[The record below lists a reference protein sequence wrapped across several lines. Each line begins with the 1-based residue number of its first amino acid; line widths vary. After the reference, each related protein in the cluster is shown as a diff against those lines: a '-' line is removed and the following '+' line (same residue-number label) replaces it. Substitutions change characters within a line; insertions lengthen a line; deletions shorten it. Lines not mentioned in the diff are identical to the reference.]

1 MSNSNSD
8 NENEGGGLNLAGFLF
23 GNVDEN
29 GHLDGDF
36 LDEEAKQHLSSL
48 ARMGLSSFLA
58 DVLQDDGAE
67 KPPSAYSDSDDS
79 SSSDD
84 DRRRRRYDD
93 NDSDGANYKIK
104 ADCAVD
110 YSDIQEL
117 AEEAPV
123 VPEKAT
129 EKADQEGKDGDRA
142 ELDDIE
148 AAITSSR
155 IEVSKSADAT
165 VKEEPGDGSGVD
177 DKDLMPPPT
186 APVSGDGAA
195 AATPAVGSPTDTEES
210 CKDKPKK
217 LETPLAA
224 MLPSKYQNVDVRE
237 FFPDFRPDKV
247 LRFSR
252 LFGPGKISSLPQ
264 IWRSVRRRRNKKHQS
279 ARKPRDGSDSTSDS
293 DEPRRRH
300 HFTPAYAPTP
310 PRDQWASDDEAR
322 FASHAADEEK
332 EVKDK
337 EADSKGDSKPKV
349 ADWRYGPAQ
358 SWYDMLDVPDTGEDF
373 NYGFKTADPAKLET
387 LPSIS
392 ATPAENAIPD
402 DAFLMVSQLHWED
415 DVVWDGN
422 DIKHKVLQKLNSK
435 VNAAGWLPSSG
446 SRTAGAFS
454 QPSGKSMPA
463 SPAITGGSK
472 SSAASKLSKTQM
484 IINAAQKAQEESED
498 TWFSIFPVENDEL
511 VYNKWEDEVIW
522 DAEAV
527 TKVPKPKILT
537 LDANDENI
545 ILCIPDD
552 IDPSKIIRNTGP
564 QPKVKIPHPHVK
576 KSKILLGKAG
586 VINVLAEDTPPP
598 PPKSPDRDPYNISN
612 DVFYMT
618 KSTEAT
624 LKIKVGGGNLLQHS
638 TPVVELRA
646 PFVPTHMGPMKL
658 RMFHRPPMKKYSH
671 GPLASTNPQPV
682 LPLQKHIKKKAKQRE
697 LERIASGGGDVFF
710 MRTPDDLTGRD
721 GELILIEFC
730 EEHPPLMNQVGMAAK
745 IKNFYK
751 RKMGKDPGPPEFR
764 FGETHYAHTSPFLGI
779 LHHGQCIQAVENNM
793 YRAPIY
799 PQPIGETDF
808 LVIRTRNNYF
818 VREMDALF
826 TAGQECP
833 LYEVPGPN
841 SKRANNFVRDFL
853 QVFIYRL
860 FWKSRDNPRKI
871 RMDDI
876 KKAFPAHSESSIR
889 KRLKLCADFK
899 RTGMDSNFWVI
910 KPEFRLPSEEEIRAM
925 VSPEQCCAY
934 FSMIAAE
941 QRLKDAGYGEK
952 FIFAQ
957 QEDDDEEMQLKMDDE
972 VKVAPWNTTRAY
984 IQAMRGKCILQL
996 NGPADPTGCGEGF
1009 SYVRMPNKPT
1019 QQNKE
1024 ETESQPKR
1032 TVTGTDADLRRLS
1045 LNNAKALLRKFQVPE
1060 EEIKKLSRW
1069 EVIDV
1074 VRTLSTEKAKAGE
1087 EGMDKFSRG
1096 NRFSIAEHQER
1107 YKEEC
1112 QRIFDLQNRVLAS
1125 SEVLS
1130 TDEGEST
1137 ASEESDLEELG
1148 KNLENMLAN
1157 KKTSTQLSLEREEQE
1172 RQELLRKIMEGQGG
1186 QKKKKDD
1193 EGMKDDQQ
1201 STSAKILKITRTFK
1215 NAEGREYTRVELVR
1229 RSPVIDAYVKI
1240 RTTKDEAFIRQ
1251 FATLDE
1257 AQKEEMKREKR
1268 RIQEQLRRIKR
1279 NQQKI
1284 GMLQN
1289 QNHMHHSVGTPIS
1302 LGDREPSTPKLFSSS
1317 SARSGFGSEL
1327 SGRGTLGEPSTPGG
1341 SSFGGGGGMASSAA
1355 SASSSAT
1362 PTAGGSAGANNEHSP
1377 SASSSRRKAK
1387 IKPDLKLKCGACG
1400 QVGHMRTNKACP
1412 QYSGILTTPSLT
1424 VAMTEEQEEEIEK
1437 ELNADDEGDL
1447 VNVDGTKVKLSGKLL
1462 KRHEDVRR
1470 RTLLLKVPKEAVG
1483 KKRRRP
1489 GGDSHCDYLQRHNKT
1504 TNRQRTDPVV
1514 VFSSVLEQILNE
1526 LRDMPDVQPF
1536 MFPVNAKQVVDYHRI
1551 VQRPMDLQTIREHI
1565 RQKKYQTR
1573 DEFLV
1578 DVNQIVENSSLYNGA
1593 KSSLTVAA
1601 QRMLQKCKERLQERE
1616 ERLARLEKSINP
1628 LLDDDDQVALS
1639 YMLGEYV
1646 NGALKVMPESWPFL
1660 KPVNK
1665 RLVKDYYTI
1674 IRRPMDLEK
1683 VSKKVASHKY
1693 HSRADFLAD
1702 LQLIADNS
1710 EQYNGPD
1717 ANFTKQARQMVEAA
1731 RNELETM
1738 EHKVAQLEKNI
1749 AIVQERA
1756 RNEDDDMDWEDDEH
1770 ELKGGEPGGSRD
1782 TTPDPDGG
1790 DDSNPERPPS
1800 STDVSRARSEA
1811 KRARAR
1817 QRKAGIDGDFSGPPS
1832 AFHESIMPFPIVRPT
1847 PTHPPPFRPGPPGG
1861 GGPLADLFPRATPS
1875 AIARSSSS
1883 TGPDQMGHSSN
1894 VAASAYEM
1902 NWMNLN
1908 AGDYDQPYAAAGGGR
1923 YGPSGAGQLEDY
1935 GTGYTDGS
1943 GGGGGGGAAAG
1954 GQIGP
1959 FAGSQ
1964 SFSQEVY
1971 DVGGTSN
1978 NQYAPTEAG
1987 GQRRREHHYS
1997 TDDEEFE
2004 EVGMSD
2010 NEGVSV
2016 TLEQSN
2022 TTSSMLAAPQS
2033 EDDSQ
2038 QAAEAMVQLSGT
2050 QYYNAAQEE
2059 AMEIDPNYDPSDFLG
2074 MSNQRL
2080 VAPATERGET
2090 VGNDGTQQQPQPE
2103 ANDASLE
2110 LTLPA
2115 GGIFIQQEFVPPP
2128 QPLEQ
2133 TDAPT
2138 GSDQERPPQEDP
2150 QGATGQP
2157 NATNAEPQEHSALP
2171 TLQSLHSDLAISDSD
2186 DDKSNLR
2193 MDELREENENDD
2205 NDEGGDLWF

>member
-8 NENEGGGLNLAGFLF
+8 NENEGGLNLAGFLF
-23 GNVDEN
+23 GNVDEH

-36 LDEEAKQHLSSL
+36 LDEEAKQQLSSL
-48 ARMGLSSFLA
+48 SRMGLSSFLA
-58 DVLQDDGAE
+58 DVLQDDDGE
-67 KPPSAYSDSDDS
+67 KPARAFSDSDDS

-84 DRRRRRYDD
+84 DRRRYDD
-93 NDSDGANYKIK
+93 DSDGTNYQVK

-110 YSDIQEL
+110 YSDITEL
-117 AEEAPV
+117 AEESAAPV
-123 VPEKAT
+123 PIKKE
-129 EKADQEGKDGDRA
+129 EKDGVKEEDSKDIKV
-142 ELDDIE
+142 EDDVDDIE
-148 AAITSSR
+148 AAIPCTRVEARTASDQS
-155 IEVSKSADAT
+155 T
-165 VKEEPGDGSGVD
+165 VKEENTGGNGVD

-186 APVSGDGAA
+186 APVSGDG
-195 AATPAVGSPTDTEES
+195 TTTNSSQSPEEVS
-210 CKDKPKK
+210 KDKPKK

-252 LFGPGKISSLPQ
+252 LFGPGKLSSLPQ
-264 IWRSVRRRRNKKHQS
+264 IWRSVRRRRNKKSQS
-279 ARKPRDGSDSTSDS
+279 SSRKPRDGSDSTSDS
-293 DEPRRRH
+293 DEPRRRQY
-300 HFTPAYAPTP
+300 FTPTYAPLP
-310 PRDQWASDDEAR
+310 PKDMWASDDEVR
-322 FASHAADEEK
+322 FTSREADEEK

-337 EADSKGDSKPKV
+337 ESDSKGDSKPKV

-358 SWYDMLDVPDTGEDF
+358 KWYDMLDVPDTGEDF
-373 NYGFKTADPAKLET
+373 NYGFKQADPVKLE
-387 LPSIS
+387 
-392 ATPAENAIPD
+392 AIPMVTSVTDKTFPD

-454 QPSGKSMPA
+454 QPGKTLPA
-463 SPAITGGSK
+463 SPASTGSK
-472 SSAASKLSKTQM
+472 SSSASKMSKTQM
-484 IINAAQKAQEESED
+484 IINAAQKAQEENED
-498 TWFSIFPVENDEL
+498 AWYSIFPVENDEL
-511 VYNKWEDEVIW
+511 VYDKWEDDVIW

-527 TKVPKPKILT
+527 TKIPKPKVLT

-552 IDPSKIIRNTGP
+552 IDPSKIVRNTGP

-612 DVFYMT
+612 DVYYMA

-638 TPVVELRA
+638 TPTVELRA

-658 RMFHRPPMKKYSH
+658 RMFHRPPMKKYSY
-671 GPLASTNPQPV
+671 GSLASTNPQPV

-710 MRTPDDLTGRD
+710 MRTPEDLTGRD

-730 EEHPPLMNQVGMAAK
+730 EEHPPLMNQVGMASK

-751 RKMGKDPGPPEFR
+751 RKVGKDSGPPEFR

-779 LHHGQCIQAVENNM
+779 LQHGQCIQAIENNM

-799 PQPIGETDF
+799 PHTIHETDF
-808 LVIRTRNNYF
+808 LVIRTRNSYF
-818 VREMDALF
+818 VREVDALF

-860 FWKSRDNPRKI
+860 FWKSKDNPRKI

-1172 RQELLRKIMEGQGG
+1172 RQELLRKIMEEQGGSG
-1186 QKKKKDD
+1186 QKKKKDEEGLKD
-1193 EGMKDDQQ
+1193 EQQ
-1201 STSAKILKITRTFK
+1201 SSTAKILKITRTFK

-1284 GMLQN
+1284 GLQT
-1289 QNHMHHSVGTPIS
+1289 QNPHNSVGTPIS
-1302 LGDREPSTPKLFSSS
+1302 LGDRETNTPKPFANRLLDMSGRNLDSSGTGG
-1317 SARSGFGSEL
+1317 AASGSGGL
-1327 SGRGTLGEPSTPGG
+1327 SGPGK
-1341 SSFGGGGGMASSAA
+1341 
-1355 SASSSAT
+1355 
-1362 PTAGGSAGANNEHSP
+1362 EHSP
-1377 SASSSRRKAK
+1377 SSSSRRKAK

-1412 QYSGILTTPSLT
+1412 QYSGILATPSLN

-1462 KRHEDVRR
+1462 KRHEDVKR

-1483 KKRRRP
+1483 KKRRRV

-1551 VQRPMDLQTIREHI
+1551 VQRPMDLQTIRDNI

-1573 DEFLV
+1573 AEFLT
-1578 DVNQIVENSSLYNGA
+1578 DIKQIVENSSLYNGA

-1601 QRMLQKCKERLQERE
+1601 QRMLQKCKERVQERE
-1616 ERLARLEKSINP
+1616 ERLTRLEKSINP
-1628 LLDDDDQVALS
+1628 LLDDNDQVALS
-1639 YMLGEYV
+1639 YILGEYV
-1646 NGALKVMPESWPFL
+1646 NGPLKAMPESWPFL

-1693 HSRADFLAD
+1693 HSRADFLVD

-1710 EQYNGPD
+1710 EQYNGAE
-1717 ANFTKQARQMVEAA
+1717 ANFTKQARQMVEATRA
-1731 RNELETM
+1731 ALDSMDHNVAELE
-1738 EHKVAQLEKNI
+1738 KRI
-1749 AIVQERA
+1749 ALVQERA
-1756 RNEDDDMDWEDDEH
+1756 RNEDDDMDWEDDDQ
-1770 ELKGGEPGGSRD
+1770 ELKGGAGGSRESS
-1782 TTPDPDGG
+1782 PDLDDGG
-1790 DDSNPERPPS
+1790 NDSNPDRPPS
-1800 STDVSRARSEA
+1800 STDVSRAARSEA

-1817 QRKAGIDGDFSGPPS
+1817 QRKAAAKGDDFGGRPYGSLYAES
-1832 AFHESIMPFPIVRPT
+1832 AMPFPIVRPSA
-1847 PTHPPPFRPGPPGG
+1847 PSSFHRPGPMIGPGM
-1861 GGPLADLFPRATPS
+1861 GGPSSLVPGTGFPS
-1875 AIARSSSS
+1875 AISRSSSS
-1883 TGPDQMGHSSN
+1883 TVTENSQLIHPN

-1902 NWMNLN
+1902 NWMNLGAEN
-1908 AGDYDQPYAAAGGGR
+1908 YDEMA
-1923 YGPSGAGQLEDY
+1923 GPSGYGSVSNQYGSEY
-1935 GTGYTDGS
+1935 GTGGGISS
-1943 GGGGGGGAAAG
+1943 GLNDT
-1954 GQIGP
+1954 QP
-1959 FAGSQ
+1959 SQ
-1964 SFSQEVY
+1964 NPQGFGNDEQ
-1971 DVGGTSN
+1971 
-1978 NQYAPTEAG
+1978 NQLFQPLPLVTTRKRAD
-1987 GQRRREHHYS
+1987 HHYS

-2004 EVGMSD
+2004 EVGTSD

-2022 TTSSMLAAPQS
+2022 TTSSMMPPQS

-2038 QAAEAMVQLSGT
+2038 QAAEAMVQLSSA
-2050 QYYNAAQEE
+2050 QYYNAAQDES
-2059 AMEIDPNYDPSDFLG
+2059 MEIDPNYDPSDFLG
-2074 MSNQRL
+2074 MSNRQQISDSSRNETGNNQ
-2080 VAPATERGET
+2080 PSSETNYSIDQSNQNSEYSQESRQEREGQQQQFHDQLDTSQTANNEPQ
-2090 VGNDGTQQQPQPE
+2090 QQQPT
-2103 ANDASLE
+2103 A
-2110 LTLPA
+2110 LPA
-2115 GGIFIQQEFVPPP
+2115 
-2128 QPLEQ
+2128 LQ
-2133 TDAPT
+2133 T
-2138 GSDQERPPQEDP
+2138 
-2150 QGATGQP
+2150 
-2157 NATNAEPQEHSALP
+2157 
-2171 TLQSLHSDLAISDSD
+2171 LHSDLAISDSD
-2186 DDKSNLR
+2186 DEKSNLH
-2193 MDELREENENDD
+2193 MEEARDENDD

>member
-8 NENEGGGLNLAGFLF
+8 NENEGGLNLAGFLF
-23 GNVDEN
+23 GNVDEH

-36 LDEEAKQHLSSL
+36 LDEEAKQQLSSL
-48 ARMGLSSFLA
+48 SRMGLSSFLA
-58 DVLQDDGAE
+58 DVLQDDDGE
-67 KPPSAYSDSDDS
+67 KPSRAFSDSDES

-84 DRRRRRYDD
+84 DRRHRRYDD
-93 NDSDGANYKIK
+93 DSDGTNYKVK

-110 YSDIQEL
+110 YSDITEL
-117 AEEAPV
+117 AEESAVAPASAIKKEELDGV
-123 VPEKAT
+123 TKEEK
-129 EKADQEGKDGDRA
+129 KDIKIEDDV
-142 ELDDIE
+142 DDIE
-148 AAITSSR
+148 AAIPCSR
-155 IEVSKSADAT
+155 VEARTASDQST
-165 VKEEPGDGSGVD
+165 VKEENIGGNGVD
-177 DKDLMPPPT
+177 DKELMPPPT
-186 APVSGDGAA
+186 APVSGDGTA
-195 AATPAVGSPTDTEES
+195 PNSSPSTDEAS
-210 CKDKPKK
+210 KDKPKK

-252 LFGPGKISSLPQ
+252 LFGPGKLSSLPQ
-264 IWRSVRRRRNKKHQS
+264 IWRSVRRRRNKKSQS
-279 ARKPRDGSDSTSDS
+279 SSRKPRDGSDSTSDS
-293 DEPRRRH
+293 DEPRRRQY
-300 HFTPAYAPTP
+300 FTPTYAPLP
-310 PRDQWASDDEAR
+310 PKDMWASDDEVR
-322 FASHAADEEK
+322 FTSREADEEK

-337 EADSKGDSKPKV
+337 ESDSKGDSKPKV

-358 SWYDMLDVPDTGEDF
+358 KWYDMLDVPDTGEDF
-373 NYGFKTADPAKLET
+373 NYGFKQADPVKLE
-387 LPSIS
+387 
-392 ATPAENAIPD
+392 AIPMVTSVTDKTFPD

-454 QPSGKSMPA
+454 QPGKTIPA
-463 SPAITGGSK
+463 SPASTGTK
-472 SSAASKLSKTQM
+472 SSSASKLSKTQM
-484 IINAAQKAQEESED
+484 IINAAQKAQEENED
-498 TWFSIFPVENDEL
+498 AWYSIFPVENDEL
-511 VYNKWEDEVIW
+511 VYDKWEDDVIW

-527 TKVPKPKILT
+527 TKIPKPKVLT

-552 IDPSKIIRNTGP
+552 IDPSKIVRNTGP

-612 DVFYMT
+612 DVYYMA

-638 TPVVELRA
+638 TPTVELRA

-658 RMFHRPPMKKYSH
+658 RMFHRLPMKKYSY
-671 GPLASTNPQPV
+671 GALASANPQSV

-710 MRTPDDLTGRD
+710 MRTPEDLTGRD

-730 EEHPPLMNQVGMAAK
+730 EEHPPLMNQVGMTSK

-751 RKMGKDPGPPEFR
+751 RKMGKDSGPPEFR

-779 LHHGQCIQAVENNM
+779 LHHGQCIQAIENNM

-799 PQPIGETDF
+799 PHTIHETDF
-808 LVIRTRNNYF
+808 LVIRTRNNYY

-860 FWKSRDNPRKI
+860 FWKSKDNPRKI

-1172 RQELLRKIMEGQGG
+1172 RQELLRKIMEEQGGSG
-1186 QKKKKDD
+1186 QKKKKDEEGLKD
-1193 EGMKDDQQ
+1193 EQQ
-1201 STSAKILKITRTFK
+1201 SSTAKILKITRTFK

-1284 GMLQN
+1284 GLQM
-1289 QNHMHHSVGTPIS
+1289 QNPHNSVGTPIS
-1302 LGDREPSTPKLFSSS
+1302 LGDRETNTPKPFSN
-1317 SARSGFGSEL
+1317 RL
-1327 SGRGTLGEPSTPGG
+1327 LDISGRNLDSP
-1341 SSFGGGGGMASSAA
+1341 GGGGAA
-1355 SASSSAT
+1355 SGS
-1362 PTAGGSAGANNEHSP
+1362 GGLSGPGKEHSP
-1377 SASSSRRKAK
+1377 SSSSRRKAK

-1412 QYSGILTTPSLT
+1412 QYSGILATPSLN

-1462 KRHEDVRR
+1462 KRHEDVKR
-1470 RTLLLKVPKEAVG
+1470 RTLLLKLPKEALG
-1483 KKRRRP
+1483 KKRRRV

-1551 VQRPMDLQTIREHI
+1551 VQKPMDLQTIRDNI

-1573 DEFLV
+1573 EEFLT
-1578 DVNQIVENSSLYNGA
+1578 DITQIVENSSLYNGA

-1601 QRMLQKCKERLQERE
+1601 QRMLQKCKERVQERE
-1616 ERLARLEKSINP
+1616 ERLTRLEKSINP

-1639 YMLGEYV
+1639 YILGEYV
-1646 NGALKVMPESWPFL
+1646 NGPLKAMPESWPFL

-1693 HSRADFLAD
+1693 HSRADFLID

-1710 EQYNGPD
+1710 EQYNGAE
-1717 ANFTKQARQMVEAA
+1717 ANFTKQARQMVEATRVA
-1731 RNELETM
+1731 LDSMDHN
-1738 EHKVAQLEKNI
+1738 VAQLEKNI
-1749 AIVQERA
+1749 ALVQERA
-1756 RNEDDDMDWEDDEH
+1756 RNEDDDMDWEDDEQ
-1770 ELKGGEPGGSRD
+1770 EMKGGAGGSRES
-1782 TTPDPDGG
+1782 TPDLDDGG
-1790 DDSNPERPPS
+1790 NDSNPDRPPS
-1800 STDVSRARSEA
+1800 STDASRAARSEA

-1817 QRKAGIDGDFSGPPS
+1817 QRKAAKGDDFAGRPYGSSYPES
-1832 AFHESIMPFPIVRPT
+1832 AMPFPIVRPNAL
-1847 PTHPPPFRPGPPGG
+1847 PAFHRSGPMIGSGMGGLSGFMPGTGI
-1861 GGPLADLFPRATPS
+1861 PS
-1875 AIARSSSS
+1875 AISRSSSS
-1883 TGPDQMGHSSN
+1883 TVHENPQMMHPN

-1902 NWMNLN
+1902 NWMNLGAVN
-1908 AGDYDQPYAAAGGGR
+1908 YDEMA
-1923 YGPSGAGQLEDY
+1923 GPSGY
-1935 GTGYTDGS
+1935 GSAANQYGNEYGS
-1943 GGGGGGGAAAG
+1943 GGGVP
-1954 GQIGP
+1954 IGFNDTQP
-1959 FAGSQ
+1959 SKNPANIANDEQ
-1964 SFSQEVY
+1964 
-1971 DVGGTSN
+1971 
-1978 NQYAPTEAG
+1978 NQLFQPLPLVTT
-1987 GQRRREHHYS
+1987 QKRDHQYS

-2004 EVGMSD
+2004 EVGTSD

-2022 TTSSMLAAPQS
+2022 TTSSMMPPQS

-2038 QAAEAMVQLSGT
+2038 QAAEAMVQLSSA
-2050 QYYNAAQEE
+2050 QYYNAAQDES
-2059 AMEIDPNYDPSDFLG
+2059 MEIDPNYDPSDFLG
-2074 MSNQRL
+2074 MSNRQQTADMSRNEISSNQPSSDANYSIDHQSNL
-2080 VAPATERGET
+2080 NSEYSQESRQDRDGKDQQQFHDQLDTSQAPD
-2090 VGNDGTQQQPQPE
+2090 NDTQQQQP
-2103 ANDASLE
+2103 
-2110 LTLPA
+2110 
-2115 GGIFIQQEFVPPP
+2115 
-2128 QPLEQ
+2128 
-2133 TDAPT
+2133 
-2138 GSDQERPPQEDP
+2138 
-2150 QGATGQP
+2150 
-2157 NATNAEPQEHSALP
+2157 SALP
-2171 TLQSLHSDLAISDSD
+2171 ALQTLHSDLAISDSD
-2186 DDKSNLR
+2186 DEKSNLQ
-2193 MDELREENENDD
+2193 MDEVRDENDD

>member
-48 ARMGLSSFLA
+48 SRMGLSSFLA

-67 KPPSAYSDSDDS
+67 KPPSADSDSDDS

-117 AEEAPV
+117 AEELTV
-123 VPEKAT
+123 MSHSEKAT
-129 EKADQEGKDGDRA
+129 EKTGSDAKDGDGPA
-142 ELDDIE
+142 SDDIE
-148 AAITSSR
+148 AAISSSR
-155 IEVSKSADAT
+155 IEVSKSSEPSTGD
-165 VKEEPGDGSGVD
+165 VKEEASAGSGVD
-177 DKDLMPPPT
+177 DKELMPPPT
-186 APVSGDGAA
+186 APVSGDGGVASA
-195 AATPAVGSPTDTEES
+195 SATSDTEDS
-210 CKDKPKK
+210 SKDKPKK

-264 IWRSVRRRRNKKHQS
+264 IWRSVRRRRNKKQS
-279 ARKPRDGSDSTSDS
+279 SRKPRDGSDSTSDS
-293 DEPRRRH
+293 DEPRRRQQ
-300 HFTPAYAPTP
+300 FTPTYAPIP
-310 PRDQWASDDEAR
+310 PKDQWASDDELR
-322 FASHAADEEK
+322 FTSHAADVEK

-373 NYGFKTADPAKLET
+373 NYGFKMADQAKLET
-387 LPSIS
+387 LPSVS
-392 ATPAENAIPD
+392 ATPTENAIPD

-463 SPAITGGSK
+463 APAITGGSK
-472 SSAASKLSKTQM
+472 SAASKLKTQM
-484 IINAAQKAQEESED
+484 VINATQKAQEENED

-527 TKVPKPKILT
+527 SKVPKPKILT

-638 TPVVELRA
+638 TPTVELRA

-710 MRTPDDLTGRD
+710 MRTPEDLTGRD

-751 RKMGKDPGPPEFR
+751 RKIGKDPGPPEFR

-779 LHHGQCIQAVENNM
+779 LHHGQCIQAIENNM

-799 PQPIGETDF
+799 PHQIGETDF

-818 VREMDALF
+818 VREVDALF

-984 IQAMRGKCILQL
+984 IQAMRSKCILQL
-996 NGPADPTGCGEGF
+996 TGPADPTGCGEGF

-1024 ETESQPKR
+1024 ESESQPKR

-1125 SEVLS
+1125 AEVLS

-1172 RQELLRKIMEGQGG
+1172 RQDLLRKIMEGQGG
-1186 QKKKKDD
+1186 NGGGQKKKKDD
-1193 EGMKDDQQ
+1193 DGMKDEQQ

-1240 RTTKDEAFIRQ
+1240 RTTKDEAFIKQ

-1279 NQQKI
+1279 NQQKF
-1284 GMLQN
+1284 GMNN
-1289 QNHMHHSVGTPIS
+1289 QSQMHHSVGTPIS
-1302 LGDREPSTPKLFSSS
+1302 LGDREPSTPKSFSSAL
-1317 SARSGFGSEL
+1317 ARS
-1327 SGRGTLGEPSTPGG
+1327 SGGNDNSNRASGGEPSTPT
-1341 SSFGGGGGMASSAA
+1341 SNSMGGGGGG
-1355 SASSSAT
+1355 
-1362 PTAGGSAGANNEHSP
+1362 GGSGGTGGGHEHSP

-1412 QYSGILTTPSLT
+1412 QYSGLLTTPSLT

-1483 KKRRRP
+1483 KKRRRV

-1551 VQRPMDLQTIREHI
+1551 VQRPMDLQTIRENI

-1601 QRMLQKCKERLQERE
+1601 QRMQQKCKERLLERE

-1646 NGALKVMPESWPFL
+1646 NGALKAMPESWPFL

-1731 RNELETM
+1731 RKELETM

-1749 AIVQERA
+1749 ALVQERA

-1782 TTPDPDGG
+1782 TTPEPDGG

-1800 STDVSRARSEA
+1800 STDAARARAEA

-1817 QRKAGIDGDFSGPPS
+1817 QRKAAGIDGD
-1832 AFHESIMPFPIVRPT
+1832 
-1847 PTHPPPFRPGPPGG
+1847 
-1861 GGPLADLFPRATPS
+1861 
-1875 AIARSSSS
+1875 
-1883 TGPDQMGHSSN
+1883 
-1894 VAASAYEM
+1894 
-1902 NWMNLN
+1902 
-1908 AGDYDQPYAAAGGGR
+1908 
-1923 YGPSGAGQLEDY
+1923 
-1935 GTGYTDGS
+1935 
-1943 GGGGGGGAAAG
+1943 
-1954 GQIGP
+1954 
-1959 FAGSQ
+1959 
-1964 SFSQEVY
+1964 
-1971 DVGGTSN
+1971 
-1978 NQYAPTEAG
+1978 
-1987 GQRRREHHYS
+1987 HHYS

-2038 QAAEAMVQLSGT
+2038 QAAEAMVQLSGA
-2050 QYYNAAQEE
+2050 QYYNATQDES
-2059 AMEIDPNYDPSDFLG
+2059 MEIDPNYDPSDFLG
-2074 MSNQRL
+2074 MSNRRPPGG
-2080 VAPATERGET
+2080 VAGET
-2090 VGNDGTQQQPQPE
+2090 GGNEQQLQQSQPDVTISMGLTQSADGEFNQPTFMSQHVDQPQPGVSNE
-2103 ANDASLE
+2103 AD
-2110 LTLPA
+2110 
-2115 GGIFIQQEFVPPP
+2115 GGGQEQQTE
-2128 QPLEQ
+2128 
-2133 TDAPT
+2133 
-2138 GSDQERPPQEDP
+2138 
-2150 QGATGQP
+2150 TGQP
-2157 NATNAEPQEHSALP
+2157 ANTEHQQQQSALP

-2193 MDELREENENDD
+2193 MDENENDD